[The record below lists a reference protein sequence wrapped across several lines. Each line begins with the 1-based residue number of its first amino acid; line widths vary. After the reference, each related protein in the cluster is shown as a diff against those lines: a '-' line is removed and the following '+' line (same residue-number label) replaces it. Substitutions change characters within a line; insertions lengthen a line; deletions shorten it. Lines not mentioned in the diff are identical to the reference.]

1 MSVAAC
7 AAPEPFSDS
16 DDDIDMGE
24 DQAIALF
31 DDFDDD
37 DESVENSDSD
47 DPSNSCL
54 NEDVG
59 LK

>member
-31 DDFDDD
+31 DDFDD
-37 DESVENSDSD
+37 ESVENSDSD